1 MNSVLWGILAHSE
14 ELPLNPQVRRL
25 LQHEIETKLSTKA
38 WDYLES
44 VFIWKYENNKNAS
57 VYIPFAS
64 LKEVWN
70 TMLDLSKV

>member
-14 ELPLNPQVRRL
+14 ELPLNTQVRRL

-38 WDYLES
+38 WDYLEN

-64 LKEVWN
+64 LREVWN